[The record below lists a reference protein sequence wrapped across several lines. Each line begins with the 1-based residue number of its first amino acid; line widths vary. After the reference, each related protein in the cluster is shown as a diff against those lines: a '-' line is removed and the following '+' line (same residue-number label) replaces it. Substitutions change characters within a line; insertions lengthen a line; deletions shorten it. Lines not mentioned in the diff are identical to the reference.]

1 MEPPLSNSL
10 HDGGVFCTFGNVQ
23 LYGSYQDQT
32 FLLDTFWGVGVE
44 EGEVEVDV
52 VGEAGGVVGV
62 RGGGHGD
69 SDGGWMAMCGSD
81 WSQPLSHLTLARVDI
96 RHLDVSDILVFLQ
109 IFLLRLTSILCFSSS
124 EKINRIH

>member
-23 LYGSYQDQT
+23 LYGSFQDHT
-32 FLLDTFWGVGVE
+32 FLLDTFLGEGVE
-44 EGEVEVDV
+44 EVEVDGVGV
-52 VGEAGGVVGV
+52 VDGVVGV

-81 WSQPLSHLTLARVDI
+81 WSRPLSHLTLARVDI

-109 IFLLRLTSILCFSSS
+109 IFLLRLT
-124 EKINRIH
+124 